1 MSTEPDLRSNSAR
14 GLALVLRAMGCFD
27 VLALLAVIMPREW
40 LDLAHRGA
48 GLGALPEGPIV
59 GYLAR
64 SASALYAL
72 HGAIVVFIS
81 FDVGRYER
89 LIRFMALA
97 ALFHGIVI
105 LGIDLA
111 EQMPPL
117 WRIAEGPCFSATG
130 AVVLWLV
137 HKMGRV
143 EPQAAPKA
151 GSSGAGGE
159 RTATSANSG
168 TDQPKTG

>member
-1 MSTEPDLRSNSAR
+1 MVLDQEQYYPSAR
-14 GLALVLRAMGCFD
+14 RLALVLRVLGGLDM
-27 VLALLAVIMPREW
+27 LALLAVVLPREC
-40 LDLAHRGA
+40 LDLAHRWA

-89 LIRFMALA
+89 LIHFMALA
-97 ALFHGIVI
+97 ALIHGAVI

-117 WRIAEGPCFSATG
+117 WRLGEGPAFSATG
-130 AVVLWLV
+130 AVVLWLLRRMQ
-137 HKMGRV
+137 H
-143 EPQAAPKA
+143 EPGAPAPEA
-151 GSSGAGGE
+151 GL
-159 RTATSANSG
+159 SG
-168 TDQPKTG
+168 TGTERRFATDRSGPHKPHDC